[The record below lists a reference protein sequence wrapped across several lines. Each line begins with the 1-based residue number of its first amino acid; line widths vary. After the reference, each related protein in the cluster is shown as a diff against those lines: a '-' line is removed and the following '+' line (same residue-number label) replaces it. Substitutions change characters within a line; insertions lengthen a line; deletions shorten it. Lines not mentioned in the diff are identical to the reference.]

1 MKKIIIGNWKLNLDH
16 LEANQLLQKI
26 NYSLPENIEDKIEI
40 ILSPSFTSIRSLQTV
55 INSDKLKIKLS
66 SQNVSQFASGAY
78 TGEVSATQ
86 LKKLEIDYGIVGH
99 SERRTLFNEIDLVI
113 NDKVNRLIEN
123 DIVPVFCF
131 GEPIEERNS
140 GSYLNFIENQIS
152 NVNPH
157 NEIDFDKSAN
167 IIIHHVLDGIKIAK
181 ENKINVVSFGIIN
194 QKADIKLI
202 NIKTFGCSHFLFS
215 QSYSLF
221 KFFGSSI
228 STAYFCK
235 RFKIRYIIFFYHFR
249 YCTVIHHFGKMSI

>member
-16 LEANQLLQKI
+16 LEAIQLLQKI

-55 INSDKLKIKLS
+55 ISSDKLKIKLS

-140 GSYLNFIENQIS
+140 GSYLNFIENQI
-152 NVNPH
+152 NEGLKGLRKDKVNKLVVAYEPIWAIGTGEVASLE
-157 NEIDFDKSAN
+157 NIVEVLVFVKN
-167 IIIHHVLDGIKIAK
+167 IISKKPFFNED
-181 ENKINVVSFGIIN
+181 
-194 QKADIKLI
+194 
-202 NIKTFGCSHFLFS
+202 NIKFIYGGSVSPDNAQEILNS
-215 QSYSLF
+215 KIVDGALVGGASLDAT
-221 KFFGSSI
+221 KFVD
-228 STAYFCK
+228 
-235 RFKIRYIIFFYHFR
+235 IIKA
-249 YCTVIHHFGKMSI
+249 VEL

>member
-16 LEANQLLQKI
+16 LEAIQLLQKI
-26 NYSLPENIEDKIEI
+26 NYSLPDNIEDKIEI

-55 INSDKLKIKLS
+55 ISSDKLKIKLS

-140 GSYLNFIENQIS
+140 GSYLNFIENQI
-152 NVNPH
+152 NEGLKGLRKDKVNKLVVAYEPIWAIGTGEVASLE
-157 NEIDFDKSAN
+157 NIVEVLDFVKN
-167 IIIHHVLDGIKIAK
+167 IISKKPFFNED
-181 ENKINVVSFGIIN
+181 
-194 QKADIKLI
+194 
-202 NIKTFGCSHFLFS
+202 NIKFIYGGSVSPDNAQEILNS
-215 QSYSLF
+215 KIIDGVLVGGASLDAT
-221 KFFGSSI
+221 KFVD
-228 STAYFCK
+228 
-235 RFKIRYIIFFYHFR
+235 IIKA
-249 YCTVIHHFGKMSI
+249 VEL